1 MISIVWP
8 FRSHTDPE
16 QRSRQKR
23 NEDARRQQIALSGA
37 ILVRTVVGLA
47 IFLAAVL
54 VSPETRG
61 KILIADLTV
70 A

>member
-1 MISIVWP
+1 
-8 FRSHTDPE
+8 
-16 QRSRQKR
+16 
-23 NEDARRQQIALSGA
+23 LSGA

-47 IFLAAVL
+47 IFLVAVL

>member
-1 MISIVWP
+1 
-8 FRSHTDPE
+8 
-16 QRSRQKR
+16 
-23 NEDARRQQIALSGA
+23 LSGA